1 MKYNYSAF
9 FILSVWHK
17 RQGRQFIIERFP
29 IGFWN
34 YTTGQLSAADVK
46 DWVDL
51 GMTMANT
58 PEIKEN
64 TDKDVIHGI
73 LDACAENDIKAIV
86 CDSRTHWTGASD
98 HPAEYEARFR
108 AAYEDFGKHPAVFGF
123 YIGDEPFDDKAFADS
138 TAAHRIQLETAPELT
153 PFINYLPYW
162 YGQEKTLLKAPSYGD
177 WVKRTVDECNLKI
190 LSYDRYTQLNPGEE
204 GVHDYFMNLRLVR
217 EAADLA
223 GVTPWT
229 TLLSVGHFKYRCPNE
244 NDLRW
249 QLSTAVVSGMEGI
262 MWFFIYERECRVNY
276 RIPPI
281 DAFGERTETFNWL
294 ARTNKYFLHQYG
306 DFFLRAKRTK
316 TVHVGKAYGGYE
328 LFEPGKTDDIVL
340 DITTSDNVPAILSF
354 YELDGKKWVAVVNNS
369 PSEDSEMLLRFSK
382 NVKNLYRYSFHRQLI
397 PIRVLQEKE
406 DCYIGG
412 EWHFPGQINLYC
424 IEL

>member
-1 MKYNYSAF
+1 M
-9 FILSVWHK
+9 
-17 RQGRQFIIERFP
+17 ERFP

-64 TDKDVIHGI
+64 TDKDVIRGI

>member
-1 MKYNYSAF
+1 MD
-9 FILSVWHK
+9 
-17 RQGRQFIIERFP
+17 RFP

-34 YTTGQLSAADVK
+34 YTTGQLSAKDVK

-51 GMTMANT
+51 GMTMANS
-58 PEIKEN
+58 PEITEN
-64 TDKDVIHGI
+64 TDKNVILEM
-73 LDACAENDIKAIV
+73 LDACAENNIKMIM
-86 CDSRTHWTGASD
+86 CDHRGLWHGASAD
-98 HPAEYEARFR
+98 PEGYRTRFR
-108 AAYEDFGKHPAVFGF
+108 AAYGDFGKHPAVFGF
-123 YIGDEPFDDKAFADS
+123 HIGDEPSDDRAFADCS
-138 TAAHRIQLETAPELT
+138 AAYRIQLETAPELT
-153 PFINYLPYW
+153 PFLNYLPYW
-162 YGQEKTLLKAPSYGD
+162 EGQEKTLLKASSYTE
-177 WVKRTVDECNLKI
+177 WVKRTADECGLKI
-190 LSYDRYTQLNPGEE
+190 LSYDRYSQLNPGEE
-204 GVHDYFMNLRLVR
+204 GIHLYFMNLRLAR

-223 GVTPWT
+223 GITPWT

-276 RIPPI
+276 RLPPV

-306 DFFLRAKRTK
+306 DFFLRARRTK

-340 DITTSDNVPAILSF
+340 DVTTSDNVPAILSF
-354 YELDGKKWVAVVNNS
+354 YELDGRKWVAVVNNS
-369 PSEDSEMLLRFSK
+369 PTEDSRMMLTFSK
-382 NVKNLYRYSFHRQLI
+382 KAKNLRRFSFHRQLI
-397 PIRVLQEKE
+397 PIREFQEKD

-424 IEL
+424 MEQ